1 MSASTEITIVGAGPY
16 GLSIAAHLKHLGLR
30 FRIIGSP
37 MHTWRTHMPKG
48 MHLKSAGLSATLFD
62 PEHKFRL
69 KDYCRQ
75 NNIPYEDEGLPISL
89 ELFTKYGI
97 AFQQQFAPHLE
108 EAKVVKMEKLRD
120 GFELTLDNGD
130 QFTSGKV
137 ILAVGID
144 YFRYTPAALKSLN
157 ERHYS
162 HSSQHHE
169 LSHFAGKKVAI
180 IGSGSSAIDMAVL
193 LNEIGAKPTLLARRS
208 TLNFNQKEGRVRGL
222 LSRILAPMSGLGPGW
237 QNLLCASAPG
247 LFRYLPAQARI
258 RIAKNFLGP
267 SGAWFIQERLN
278 KVPIILGQHLILAHS
293 LADKASLRFIDRNGK
308 TSEMEVD
315 HVIAATGYKASL
327 EGIHFLSQGIRKEIH
342 LIGNT
347 PRLNRHFESS
357 VRGLY
362 FAGPSTV
369 NNFGPLMRFALGAGY
384 SSKIISRHLADKLS
398 QVQRPVAHQQ
408 AGITEQYLR

>member
-37 MHTWRTHMPKG
+37 MHTWRIHMPKG

-169 LSHFAGKKVAI
+169 LSHFSGKKVAI

-267 SGAWFIQERLN
+267 SGAWFIQDRLN

-308 TSEMEVD
+308 TSEIEVD

-384 SSKIISRHLADKLS
+384 SSKIISRHLADELS

>member
-97 AFQQQFAPHLE
+97 AFQQQYAPHLE
-108 EAKVVKMEKLRD
+108 EAKVVKLEKLRD

-144 YFRYTPAALKSLN
+144 YFRYTPAALKFLD

-193 LNEIGAKPTLLARRS
+193 LNEIGASPTLLARRK
-208 TLNFNQKEGRVRGL
+208 TLNFNQKEGRIRRL
-222 LSRILAPMSGLGPGW
+222 WSRILAPMSGLGPGW

-247 LFRYLPAQARI
+247 LFRYLPAQTRI

-267 SGAWFIQERLN
+267 SGAWFIQDRLN

-293 LADKASLRFIDRNGK
+293 FAEKASLRFIDSKGK
-308 TSEMEVD
+308 TSDMEVD

-327 EGIHFLSQGIRKEIH
+327 EGIHFLSQGIRKEIQ

-347 PRLNRHFESS
+347 PRLSRHFEST
-357 VRGLY
+357 VNGLY

-384 SSKIISRHLADKLS
+384 SSKIISRHLADQLN
-398 QVQRPVAHQQ
+398 QMQRPVTHQQ

>member
-1 MSASTEITIVGAGPY
+1 MSVSTDITIVGAGPY

-62 PEHKFRL
+62 PEHKFSL

-89 ELFTKYGI
+89 ELFTKYGM

-108 EAKVVKMEKLRD
+108 EAKVLRLEKLRD

-130 QFTSGKV
+130 QFTSAKV

-144 YFRYTPAALKSLN
+144 YFRYTPAVLTALHPQ
-157 ERHYS
+157 HYS

-193 LNEIGAKPTLLARRS
+193 LNEVGASPTLLARRK
-208 TLNFNQKEGRVRGL
+208 TLNFNQKEGRIRGL
-222 LSRILAPMSGLGPGW
+222 WSRIIAPMSGLGPGW
-237 QNLLCASAPG
+237 QNLICASVPG
-247 LFRYLPAQARI
+247 LFRYLPAKARI

-278 KVPIILGQHLILAHS
+278 KVPILMGQHLILAHPI
-293 LADKASLRFIDRNGK
+293 ADQAFLRFVDAKGQ
-308 TSEMEVD
+308 TTDMEVD

-327 EGIHFLSQGIRKEIH
+327 DSIHFLSTDIRKQIK

-347 PRLNRHFESS
+347 PQLSRHFESS
-357 VRGLY
+357 VNGIY

-384 SSKIISRHLADKLS
+384 SSKIISQHLANVLS
-398 QVQRPVAHQQ
+398 RAQHPVKHQQ